1 MNIHTQSLDFP
12 RSSKRSLRFN
22 VSVRFRTKE
31 RGTIVKLCV
40 KNGATKTAGRRGE
53 ERMETAC
60 PFFPSPLSVFALVP
74 FFARPKP
81 EIPFLGLSLL
91 RNQKTLAAQADAG
104 YNVSC
109 FHRLLRAKIKGEG
122 GVRLKVRLR
131 VRVRIRVREREKA
144 KGKIRKIGWSD
155 FNIVSVRLSC
165 RQPVFP
171 GLLRQCIS
179 VTYPKRTKNLARKH
193 DPERIG
199 RAQ

>member
-31 RGTIVKLCV
+31 RGTGVKLCV
-40 KNGATKTAGRRGE
+40 KNGATKTAGRGGE
-53 ERMETAC
+53 ERMETPC

-81 EIPFLGLSLL
+81 EIPFLGFSLL
-91 RNQKTLAAQADAG
+91 RNQALAAQADAG

-122 GVRLKVRLR
+122 GG
-131 VRVRIRVREREKA
+131 KA
-144 KGKIRKIGWSD
+144 KGKTKGEGQNKGQRK
-155 FNIVSVRLSC
+155 
-165 RQPVFP
+165 
-171 GLLRQCIS
+171 
-179 VTYPKRTKNLARKH
+179 RKS
-193 DPERIG
+193 
-199 RAQ
+199 